1 MNYECFLQK
10 CTVGSEREKDGPKST
25 GKVKEYGLTQE
36 RIVVPLIT
44 GRDLEWHTQEK
55 DKRTKCFGR
64 PII

>member
-1 MNYECFLQK
+1 MSYECFLQK

-44 GRDLEWHTQEK
+44 GIDREWHTQEK
-55 DKRTKCFGR
+55 DKRTQSFGR